1 MSMPSSGNSISIG
14 NIVKEILTGNGSTG
28 TTTPSSTL
36 VGLGISSLTTV
47 THLTHNSEYVLSQF
61 YIAPWSNPATNDT
74 APFALSEFYSK
85 RRDGAGD
92 P

>member
-1 MSMPSSGNSISIG
+1 MAMPSSGTISIG

-28 TTTPSSTL
+28 TTTPNSTQIN
-36 VGLGISSLTTV
+36 LGINSLTAT
-47 THLTHNSEYVLSQF
+47 THLTHNSESVLSQF
-61 YIAPWSNPATNDT
+61 YIAPWNNPTTNDS
-74 APFALSEFYSK
+74 APFALSEFYGK

>member
-1 MSMPSSGNSISIG
+1 MSMPASPNAISIG

-28 TTTPSSTL
+28 TTTPNSTQ
-36 VGLGISSLTTV
+36 VGLGISSLTTT
-47 THLTHNSEYVLSQF
+47 THLTHNSESVLNQF
-61 YIAPWSNPATNDT
+61 YIAPWDSATTNDT
-74 APFALSEFYSK
+74 APFALSEFYGK

>member
-1 MSMPSSGNSISIG
+1 MAMSSSGQISIG

-28 TTTPSSTL
+28 TTTPNSTQIN
-36 VGLGISSLTTV
+36 LGIGSLTTT
-47 THLTHNSEYVLSQF
+47 THLTNNSESVLNQ
-61 YIAPWSNPATNDT
+61 YYTAPWNIPTTNDT

-85 RRDGAGD
+85 RRDGLGG